1 MAMFLVRLKDFDPLF
16 DATSRLAQI
25 AREADIKFTPLFFSI
40 IASNRSPRFVAYLQM
55 THHCFIN
62 YKVDNDHTSR
72 ISLESFHDALLDG
85 GASPSMTIHL
95 LANIKQLILRFES
108 SSHAP
113 KVHHEL
119 SLTPSQEEDL
129 GEVDYAKFFSIDS
142 KDLRRVIR
150 NLPIFHGDSICVTAT
165 GSQVKFSIAS
175 KEIVLTKENE
185 ECMIVGY
192 EGEEE
197 TKFRINLNPML
208 FFLNFTHDAL
218 RIWFYKT
225 TTSHGAMVVPAFGF
239 FAQYVILFPNYNN

>member
-175 KEIVLTKENE
+175 KEIVLTKEGLSNASYFIFILLFIYLFKLLHE
-185 ECMIVGY
+185 MYNGLLD
-192 EGEEE
+192 
-197 TKFRINLNPML
+197 INPSLL
-208 FFLNFTHDAL
+208 SSLY
-218 RIWFYKT
+218 I
-225 TTSHGAMVVPAFGF
+225 
-239 FAQYVILFPNYNN
+239 